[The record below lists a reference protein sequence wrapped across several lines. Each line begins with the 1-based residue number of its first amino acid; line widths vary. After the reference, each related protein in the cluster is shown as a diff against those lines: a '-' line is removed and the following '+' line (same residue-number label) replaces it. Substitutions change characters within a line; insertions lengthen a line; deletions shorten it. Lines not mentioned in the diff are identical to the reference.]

1 MLGEFRNKEV
11 IPSGVS
17 LDDTV
22 TCLEGEQKVQFL
34 TFARKMLQWLPED
47 RKTAKELVE
56 DPWLSDESINRG
68 GT

>member
-1 MLGEFRNKEV
+1 MSGEFRNKEV
-11 IPSGVS
+11 IPSGIN

-34 TFARKMLQWLPED
+34 KFARKMLQWPPED

-56 DPWLSDESINRG
+56 DPWLSDKSINRG
-68 GT
+68 GI